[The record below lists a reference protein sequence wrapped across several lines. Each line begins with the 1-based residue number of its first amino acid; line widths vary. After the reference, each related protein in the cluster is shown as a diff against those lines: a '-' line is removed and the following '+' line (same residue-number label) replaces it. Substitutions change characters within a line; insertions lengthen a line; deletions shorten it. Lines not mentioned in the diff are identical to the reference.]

1 MKNKIIQSIKFIT
14 SLIFIFFFYNIII
27 VIFFRFFDFPTTA
40 FIQSNIEN
48 KLETLVSTYDIKYSP
63 ISYSQISKYLP
74 LAFIASEDQIFFDHL
89 GFDFEQIEKAMKEN
103 TYRKRQRGASTI
115 SMQTAKNVF
124 LWSGK
129 SFIRKGMEAYYT
141 LLMELLWS
149 KKRIMEVY
157 MNIAEMG
164 NGIYGINAA
173 ARIYFKKLPIKI
185 NRSEAATIAA
195 ILPNP
200 KKRNPTRPSSYII
213 SRRER
218 IMNQMNLIGGLDYIK
233 KNLD

>member
-1 MKNKIIQSIKFIT
+1 M
-14 SLIFIFFFYNIII
+14 
-27 VIFFRFFDFPTTA
+27 
-40 FIQSNIEN
+40 QSNIEN
-48 KLETLVSTYDIKYSP
+48 NLTTLIDREDVIYAP
-63 ISYSQISKYLP
+63 VSYSHISKYLP
-74 LAFIASEDQIFFDHL
+74 LALIASEDQIFFEHL

-115 SMQTAKNVF
+115 TMQTAKNIF

-129 SFIRKGMEAYYT
+129 SIIRKGMEAYFT
-141 LLMELLWS
+141 LLLEILWS

-164 NGIYGINAA
+164 KGIYGIKAG

-185 NRSEAATIAA
+185 SKSEAATIAA

-200 KKRNPTRPSSYII
+200 KKRNPARPSNYII
-213 SRRER
+213 SRREK
-218 IMNQMNLIGGLDYIK
+218 IMNQMNLIGGLKYIN